1 MIDVNSPNT
10 MEVTVS
16 IRGTVVVDND
26 VDPLDIDTSTKDISG
41 YQYTLFESLER
52 GIAADSTLGKERKQS
67 RASRALLV
75 KTSLPLFLL

>member
-1 MIDVNSPNT
+1 MINDNSPNT

-52 GIAADSTLGKERKQS
+52 GITADSALGKERKQ
-67 RASRALLV
+67 RRALLV
-75 KTSLPLFLL
+75 KTSLPFFLL